1 LHYAAYNGHPS
12 VCKQL
17 LAFSADRDPKLRD
30 AVNSQNKTAFNIC
43 KNPPT
48 KVGFRIIW
56 KAAKEGD
63 LDMVRILI
71 REGANINQA
80 T

>member
-1 LHYAAYNGHPS
+1 M
-12 VCKQL
+12 CKQL
-17 LAFSADRDPKLRD
+17 LSFSADKDPKLRD
-30 AVNSQNKTAFNIC
+30 ALNSQNKTAFNIC
-43 KNPPT
+43 KSPPT
-48 KVGFRIIW
+48 KLGFRIIW

-71 REGANINQA
+71 REGANINEA